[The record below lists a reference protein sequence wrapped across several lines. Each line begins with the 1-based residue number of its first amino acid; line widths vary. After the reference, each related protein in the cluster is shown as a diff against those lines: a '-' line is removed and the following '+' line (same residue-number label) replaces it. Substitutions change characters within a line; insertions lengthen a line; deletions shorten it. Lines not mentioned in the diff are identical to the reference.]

1 MFLLRSLSCSTQV
14 RPCPQLSVSSSP
26 FPLPLGENLYSP
38 EIIKGHID
46 VWWLIEDGGLL
57 FLLAYLMSR
66 HREYRGD
73 AQLRL
78 FGLISVSATAEEV
91 SKEKERLMALLERF
105 RFHAELVLV
114 QHDIA
119 PDIEEITTF
128 ANHLGTDV
136 GSVSLNEDTKTI
148 LNISHHLKVHS
159 TQAHVVMVSL
169 PVPKTSFD
177 DRVYFA
183 YLDMLSCTGRPTFL
197 ARGNQQTVLSIHS

>member
-1 MFLLRSLSCSTQV
+1 
-14 RPCPQLSVSSSP
+14 VSPSHPS
-26 FPLPLGENLYSP
+26 LGENLYSP
-38 EIIKGHID
+38 EIVKGHID

-66 HREYRGD
+66 HREYRGNS
-73 AQLRL
+73 QLRL

-91 SKEKERLMALLERF
+91 SKEKERLIALLERF
-105 RFHAELVLV
+105 RFHAELILV

-119 PDIEEITTF
+119 PDVVEINTF
-128 ANHLGTDV
+128 ADFLGIHSDA
-136 GSVSLNEDTKTI
+136 VSLNEDTKTI

-159 TQAHVVMVSL
+159 TQAHVVMISL

-183 YLDMLSCTGRPTFL
+183 YMDMLSCTGRPTFL